1 MKAVGISIPGTVDS
15 PDALVDLDL
24 PVPTPGPHDLLVRVK
39 AISVNPADTKVRRFS
54 SHAPGTHRIA
64 GYDAAGVV
72 EAVGAAV
79 TLFRPGDAVYY
90 AGDITRP
97 GTNAELHLVDERI
110 VAAKP
115 TTLDWAGAA
124 ALPLTAITA
133 WEALFDRIDVTRP
146 VPGANALLVI
156 GGAGGVGSIAIQLAK
171 VLTDLPIIATASR
184 PATVE
189 WSKRLGADHVIDHRQ
204 PLAPQVA
211 ALGIGAP
218 GFVLS
223 TTYTEQHLPAIA
235 ELIAPQGRLALIDD
249 PKVLDI
255 AAFKHKMVSVHW
267 EFMFGRAMFQTPDM
281 VAQHK
286 LLSEVARLV
295 DQGRIITTQTQAL
308 SPINAAT
315 LREAHA
321 LIESERMRGKI
332 VLEGWA

>member
-1 MKAVGISIPGTVDS
+1 MKAVGISVPGPVDS

-24 PVPTPGPHDLLVRVK
+24 PVPIPGPHDLLVRVK

-115 TTLDWAGAA
+115 TTLDWAAAA

-133 WEALFDRIDVTRP
+133 WEALFDRIDVTRE
-146 VPGANALLVI
+146 VPGAKALLVI

-171 VLTDLPIIATASR
+171 VLTDLPVIATASR
-184 PATVE
+184 PETVE
-189 WSKRLGADHVIDHRQ
+189 WVKRLGADHVVDHRQ
-204 PLAPQVA
+204 PLAAQVA

-218 GFVLS
+218 AFVLS
-223 TTYTEQHLPAIA
+223 TTHSEAHLPAIV

-249 PKVLDI
+249 PKVFDVVG
-255 AAFKHKMVSVHW
+255 FKHKMVSVHW
-267 EFMFGRAMFQTPDM
+267 EFMFGRAMFGTPDL

-286 LLSEVARLV
+286 LLAEVAKLV
-295 DQGRIITTQTQAL
+295 DQGKVVTTHTQTL

-321 LIESERMRGKI
+321 LVESERMRGKI

>member
-1 MKAVGISIPGTVDS
+1 MKAVGISIPGPVDS

-24 PVPTPGPHDLLVRVK
+24 PVPAPGPHDLLVRVK

-115 TTLDWAGAA
+115 TTLEWAGAA

-189 WSKRLGADHVIDHRQ
+189 WAQRLGADHVIDHRQ